1 MKPQVP
7 RLLRA
12 IKRPAT
18 LRPRLVDQTPTHIIK
33 VRAPPINKRQLRPV
47 IEQHAP
53 MTGTAGPPTFR
64 AGQLYHKRRDDSATL
79 VVWG

>member
-1 MKPQVP
+1 MIPQIP

-18 LRPRLVDQTPTHIIK
+18 PRPRLVDQTPSRIIK
-33 VRAPPINKRQLRPV
+33 MRTTPIHKRQHRPV

-53 MTGTAGPPTFR
+53 MTGTTGPTTVR

-79 VVWG
+79 DVWG